1 MAILAAAILLG
12 NLSLSAHSLG
22 QSYVF
27 LNITEQNI
35 SGRFEITLPDLNRV
49 VQQDYPD
56 LVITPENLAEHRD
69 LIEAYYQGKV
79 SFAAEGRNLPFSFTG
94 TTFLET
100 DIANYAG
107 FNFDLENPGEK
118 IPDLLTIDYRVFFE
132 LDSQHQGLLVIETFW
147 RANLFNNERVVSL
160 SFSPEDPV
168 QELDL
173 AHFSIFRGIGG
184 VIKLGIKHILIG
196 IDHILFLIA
205 LILPSVMIRRRD
217 EWEPV
222 SAFRPALLYVVK
234 IVTLFTIAHSVTL
247 SLAAL
252 GIVELNSRFVES
264 VIALSIAIAALDI
277 LFPIFHGRIGVVV
290 FVFGLFHGFG
300 FASVLGHLGVL
311 GEHLALSLFSFNL
324 GVEIGQIAVIC
335 LVFPLLFL
343 LRKLVIY
350 RPVLM
355 NAGSVVLILIAM
367 MWFVERAF
375 AM

>member
-132 LDSQHQGLLVIETFW
+132 LDSQHQGLLV
-147 RANLFNNERVVSL
+147 
-160 SFSPEDPV
+160 
-168 QELDL
+168 
-173 AHFSIFRGIGG
+173 
-184 VIKLGIKHILIG
+184 
-196 IDHILFLIA
+196 
-205 LILPSVMIRRRD
+205 
-217 EWEPV
+217 
-222 SAFRPALLYVVK
+222 
-234 IVTLFTIAHSVTL
+234 
-247 SLAAL
+247 
-252 GIVELNSRFVES
+252 
-264 VIALSIAIAALDI
+264 
-277 LFPIFHGRIGVVV
+277 
-290 FVFGLFHGFG
+290 
-300 FASVLGHLGVL
+300 
-311 GEHLALSLFSFNL
+311 
-324 GVEIGQIAVIC
+324 
-335 LVFPLLFL
+335 
-343 LRKLVIY
+343 
-350 RPVLM
+350 
-355 NAGSVVLILIAM
+355 
-367 MWFVERAF
+367 
-375 AM
+375 